1 MLVESGAIEA
11 VAARLNEKD
20 VKLLTNY
27 FVILRNLSDAEAD
40 FVSTVIFSLLSLPLI
55 ISLNRDVIII

>member
-40 FVSTVIFSLLSLPLI
+40 FVSNCNYLI
-55 ISLNRDVIII
+55 NAD